1 MARPSCRKFLTT
13 SRFHITRHIS
23 SSSSCSE
30 ALPPPPIPSPR
41 RVVVTGTVWGW
52 RLRLVAE
59 WKTTWKRLM
68 EGNCWIRAITPEDLK
83 MGAFDRETQLHIFDQ
98 MTSKVAA
105 TVPCGMGSGD
115 FNEELCLNS
124 KVKLDLKLTVRLPWL
139 SMSFRG
145 DEALKDARWLPIEQE
160 EKERTGPNHAAVTSS
175 ATGAHSIGDATRMI
189 QFGDS
194 DVTVAGSTES
204 SIDALSIAGFF
215 RYLNSILTRKLKNN
229 PW

>member
-1 MARPSCRKFLTT
+1 M
-13 SRFHITRHIS
+13 
-23 SSSSCSE
+23 
-30 ALPPPPIPSPR
+30 
-41 RVVVTGTVWGW
+41 
-52 RLRLVAE
+52 
-59 WKTTWKRLM
+59 
-68 EGNCWIRAITPEDLK
+68 AITPEDLK

-115 FNEELCLNS
+115 FNEELYLNS
-124 KVKLDLKLTVRLPWL
+124 NVKLDFKPTVRLPWL

-145 DEALKDARWLPIEQE
+145 LNKKGTSFASFAVIVLLVVWWSIDQLQGLLPMLFVQCLRQLSPFFIP
-160 EKERTGPNHAAVTSS
+160 RILINMASRHMSINMDSRCGPNHAAVTSS

-215 RYLNSILTRKLKNN
+215 RSRTLTTNTILHH
-229 PW
+229 